1 MTNITINYVP
11 GALHD
16 IADDDAA
23 PFEKQFTGEI
33 RVTLVKNEENRF
45 LKTAFPV
52 MLGQV

>member
-1 MTNITINYVP
+1 MTNITINIVP

-16 IADDDAA
+16 IADTSV
-23 PFEKQFTGEI
+23 ERQFTGEI